1 MSRSISAVL
10 QDVLLLSVDIVAI
23 VGDHKYDQVT
33 ADNPISRKEGRSYFQ
48 LIPAVQEKY
57 TRVSKFNM
65 NKFSGWKWKRRRMDR
80 IHSL

>member
-1 MSRSISAVL
+1 MRGIIMGTTEFPAEER
-10 QDVLLLSVDIVAI
+10 

-33 ADNPISRKEGRSYFQ
+33 ADNPISRKKGRSYFQ